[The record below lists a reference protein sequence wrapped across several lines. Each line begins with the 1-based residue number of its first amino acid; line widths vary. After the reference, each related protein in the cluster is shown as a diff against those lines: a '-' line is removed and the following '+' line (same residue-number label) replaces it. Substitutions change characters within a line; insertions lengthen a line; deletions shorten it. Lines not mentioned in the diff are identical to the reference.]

1 MLSLRSFIVAVAVLA
16 VVASPALTKDVPVEL
31 TWPPGG
37 NPALR
42 LTFGKFKQTGSF
54 GNQQNYT
61 IEVAANNLWS
71 KVFDGVFTLLIF
83 DSNNVRIGEGWINLS
98 RLRPGESAKFPIHVS
113 TLGKPATFALEA
125 REVPPDFRGQAPP
138 KIVGITVYSV
148 PSGAPLKVDGKEVG
162 TTPIE
167 IKVGV
172 GKHELE
178 FSLPG
183 YHTGRFPL
191 VVTEEQVSGG
201 SVTYELGGIAHDTV
215 ELRDGSSITG
225 DLHYVDADK
234 VVVQIGG
241 EMKSLDRNL
250 VKRILLVQRAKVPQ
264 P

>member
-1 MLSLRSFIVAVAVLA
+1 M
-16 VVASPALTKDVPVEL
+16 EL

-37 NPALR
+37 KPALR
-42 LTFGKFKQTGSF
+42 FTFGKFKQVGRFGS
-54 GNQQNYT
+54 QQTYT
-61 IEVAANNLWS
+61 IEIAAINQWG
-71 KVFDGVFTLLIF
+71 KVFDGAFTLLIF

-98 RLRPGESAKFPIHVS
+98 RLRPGETAKFPIHVS

-167 IKVGV
+167 IKVGA

-215 ELRDGSSITG
+215 ELRDGSSLTG

-250 VKRILLVQRAKVPQ
+250 VKRILLVQRAKAPQ